1 MPCHQLNGGDVRMS
15 DEESVLSRLG
25 PVTWSWND
33 GIAYE
38 VALEGINQVV
48 GAYGGLIG
56 RGGASDD
63 PDREAIESWVAAQNE
78 WEDKRESLSPADR
91 IGVDR
96 VKAECAA
103 LLAELRARR

>member
-1 MPCHQLNGGDVRMS
+1 MS

-48 GAYGGLIG
+48 GAYSGLIG
-56 RGGASDD
+56 REEASES
-63 PDREAIESWVAAQNE
+63 PDTEAIGSWRAARSE
-78 WEDKRESLSPADR
+78 WTRRRKALSPADR
-91 IGVDR
+91 AGVDQAR
-96 VKAECAA
+96 AEASA
-103 LLAELRARR
+103 LLAELRSQR